1 MLVEKEKK
9 KYLERYALLEESGE
23 MNEEKNEQMKAIEQ
37 AVSSLENEVEKEILY
52 LKYIGYHVN
61 GKRKRINTLWE
72 IGNILGYSE
81 SRIKFYHGNALKN
94 LKIGTD

>member
-1 MLVEKEKK
+1 MEKEKK

-23 MNEEKNEQMKAIEQ
+23 TNEEKTEQMKAIEK
-37 AVSSLENEVEKEILY
+37 AVNSLENEIEKEILY
-52 LKYIGYHVN
+52 LKYIGYKVN

-81 SRIKFYHGNALKN
+81 SRIKYYHGNALKKI
-94 LKIGTD
+94 KIGTD